1 MYAGSGS
8 KTLHSVSCLSV
19 IVLHPIGLLRRTVCL
34 LYLQLSE
41 TEPDGVEL
49 SAVLNEGFF
58 LSFFFFFYGL
68 LHCSVRAAGKTKG
81 LDLAAAANAS
91 VMQFEFGS
99 HEIIYRYTWARLLF
113 SVSQREKKKGAVCL
127 SIDTETNWTQTRLG
141 FVWIFKVLLLLA
153 EESGG
158 RGGREKVLEVNCN
171 GKTKA
176 QSVSNHW
183 GQTGVP
189 LSRKQG
195 SVTPWRNLPV
205 CFIALI
211 CCLTSL
217 SPSDYSCSCLPF
229 CPRPQPYTSTSISL
243 PPPSPSLAQDAIQ
256 PHLAIRHSLSHPV
269 SLREP
274 RKLIMRHFQRR
285 ASPVGP
291 PPPFFSIPTPA
302 PPATGFFASLI
313 SPSFH

>member
-19 IVLHPIGLLRRTVCL
+19 IVLHPIGLHRRTVCL

-58 LSFFFFFYGL
+58 SFFFFFYGL

-158 RGGREKVLEVNCN
+158 LGGRE
-171 GKTKA
+171 GKGSGGKLQWKDKSTE
-176 QSVSNHW
+176 
-183 GQTGVP
+183 
-189 LSRKQG
+189 RK
-195 SVTPWRNLPV
+195 
-205 CFIALI
+205 
-211 CCLTSL
+211 
-217 SPSDYSCSCLPF
+217 
-229 CPRPQPYTSTSISL
+229 
-243 PPPSPSLAQDAIQ
+243 
-256 PHLAIRHSLSHPV
+256 
-269 SLREP
+269 
-274 RKLIMRHFQRR
+274 
-285 ASPVGP
+285 
-291 PPPFFSIPTPA
+291 
-302 PPATGFFASLI
+302 
-313 SPSFH
+313 